1 MKKEKP
7 IIVADVNI
15 PFLKGVLDTKADVRY
30 LSAEEITYD
39 KVCDADALIVRTRT
53 RCNEALLENSAVKFI
68 ATATIGFDHIDTD
81 YCRSRNIIWKNAP
94 GCNADSVGQYVASA
108 LCFWAKRE
116 GKSLLNL
123 TLGIVGYGHVGVCVE
138 RYAKYLGMNVIKND
152 PPKQKADKNNI
163 YVSLEEIA
171 ERADIVTFH
180 TPLIVNGEYPTFHL
194 AGKKFFDSLKRK
206 PLIINSARGGVVDE
220 RALLEAIEADAV
232 AGCVIDCW
240 ENEPIVN
247 RYLLE
252 KSLLATPHIAGYSA
266 DGKAN
271 ATQACVRAVNDF
283 FSFGLSDF
291 SVSLPEKRCFKKDNS
306 LGENL
311 LQNYAIENDSERLKA
326 SPETFEQQRGNY
338 PIRRECVIE

>member
-39 KVCDADALIVRTRT
+39 KVRDADALIVRTRT
-53 RCNEALLENSAVKFI
+53 RCNEALLENSSVRFI

-81 YCRSRNIIWKNAP
+81 YCRSKNIIWKNVP
-94 GCNADSVGQYVASA
+94 GCNADSVGQYIASA

-116 GKSLLNL
+116 EKSLSNL
-123 TLGIVGYGHVGVCVE
+123 TLGIVGCGHVGMSVE
-138 RYAKYLGMNVIKND
+138 RYAKCLGMNIVKND
-152 PPKQKADKNNI
+152 PPKQKTDKENI
-163 YVSLEEIA
+163 YVSLETIA
-171 ERADIVTFH
+171 ETADVITFH
-180 TPLIVNGEYPTFHL
+180 TPLIVDGEYPTFHL
-194 AGKKFFDSLKRK
+194 ADSNFFNSLKRK

-220 RALLEAIEADAV
+220 RALLKAIELGAV
-232 AGCVIDCW
+232 ADCVIDCW
-240 ENEPIVN
+240 ENEPVVN

-252 KSLLATPHIAGYSA
+252 MSLLATPHIAGYSA

-271 ATQACVRAVNDF
+271 ATQACVRAVSDF
-283 FSFGLSDF
+283 FSLGLNNF
-291 SVSLPEKRCFKKDNS
+291 LVCLPEKKRIKRDEK
-306 LGENL
+306 LIETL
-311 LQNYAIENDSERLKA
+311 LRNYPIENDSERLKA

-338 PIRRECVIE
+338 PVRRECVIE

>member
-39 KVCDADALIVRTRT
+39 KVRDADALIVRTRT
-53 RCNEALLENSAVKFI
+53 RCNEALLENTSVKFI

-81 YCRSRNIIWKNAP
+81 YCRSKNIIWKNAP
-94 GCNADSVGQYVASA
+94 GCNADSVGQYIASA

-116 GKSLLNL
+116 EKSLSNL
-123 TLGIVGYGHVGVCVE
+123 TLGIVGCGHVGMSVE
-138 RYAKYLGMNVIKND
+138 RYAKCLGMNIVKND
-152 PPKQKADKNNI
+152 PPKQKTDKENI
-163 YVSLEEIA
+163 YVSLETIA
-171 ERADIVTFH
+171 ETADVITFH
-180 TPLIVNGEYPTFHL
+180 TPLIVDGEYPTFHL
-194 AGKKFFDSLKRK
+194 ADSNFFNSLKRK

-220 RALLEAIEADAV
+220 RALLKAIELGAV
-232 AGCVIDCW
+232 ADCVIDCW
-240 ENEPIVN
+240 ENEPVVN

-252 KSLLATPHIAGYSA
+252 MSLLATPHIAGYSA

-271 ATQACVRAVNDF
+271 ATQACVRAVSDF
-283 FSFGLSDF
+283 FSLGLNDF
-291 SVSLPEKRCFKKDNS
+291 LVCLPEKKRIKRDEK
-306 LGENL
+306 LIETL
-311 LQNYAIENDSERLKA
+311 LRNYPIENDSERLKA

-338 PIRRECVIE
+338 PVRRECVIE